1 MINEHNEI
9 GKWEIVNSELNDGV
23 YLITVEATSCE
34 PDFEEVLH
42 AQMHTDKVTHSHL
55 NSVQLELFEFDH
67 NPTTAEIQSA
77 LDGRGYNP
85 VIPR

>member
-1 MINEHNEI
+1 MINEINVTA
-9 GKWEIVNSELNDGV
+9 GWEIVNSELNEGL
-23 YLITVEATSCE
+23 YLITVKAISCQ
-34 PDFEEVLH
+34 PDFEEALH

-77 LDGRGYNP
+77 LDERGYNP

>member
-9 GKWEIVNSELNDGV
+9 GKWEIVNSELNDEL

-42 AQMHTDKVTHSHL
+42 NQMHTDGVAHTHRIERS
-55 NSVQLELFEFDH
+55 LELLEFDH

-77 LDGRGYNP
+77 LDERGYNP

>member
-1 MINEHNEI
+1 MINEINVTA
-9 GKWEIVNSELNDGV
+9 GWEIVNSELNEGL
-23 YLITVEATSCE
+23 YLITVKAISCQ